1 MIMIIIPTKQISKL
15 KMNTLTMKI
24 AMTRLLSKK
33 HQKEKHKNTSHQKEE
48 EKTKRY
54 HGLNKQLILFEYF
67 IHQIIFIFVVL
78 IFLRKIQKN
87 ATPNANCT
95 SVTCSKSTKRCSA
108 SR

>member
-48 EKTKRY
+48 EK
-54 HGLNKQLILFEYF
+54 GIMD
-67 IHQIIFIFVVL
+67 
-78 IFLRKIQKN
+78 
-87 ATPNANCT
+87 
-95 SVTCSKSTKRCSA
+95 
-108 SR
+108 